1 MRQTEVEG
9 SAVVSFDESRHFL
22 CSHQKADAGI
32 APFLLWFLAGD
43 YAMVR
48 RSVCAVMLLGLFL
61 GAPLFAH
68 ADSLTVKTA
77 QGTVHG
83 KLVSEGRTRAFLGIP
98 FAAPP
103 VGDLRWKAPQPP
115 ADWKSVRDATNFAAR
130 CAQWPIWADYTFQ
143 DAGPSEDCLYLDV
156 YTPAAVKSPHP
167 LPVMVWIHGGGYAA
181 GGSSEPRYSNS
192 PLVDRGVVLVNI
204 NYRMGVF
211 GFLASEDLRQEGG
224 GAAGNYG
231 LMDMVA
237 ALRWVQA
244 NAARFGGDPGN
255 VTIFGESAGSF
266 AVSTLMAAPQ
276 AQGLFQKAI
285 GESGA
290 PFGGI
295 LGVDSL
301 ETRAARD
308 QAWVNSLGV
317 KNLADAR
324 ALSTDALIEAAKKKG
339 VVGFTPVIDGRLLTE
354 SVPKIYAAGKQA
366 HVPLLAGWN
375 RDERAGT
382 LSKGMT
388 AEKWKAFASEHYGA
402 HADEFL
408 AVFPGGTDAQ
418 AVASADAYTTDQFI
432 SFGTWQWIEAQAK
445 TGGAPVYRYHFELPA
460 PASEMH
466 PEGKYA
472 WHSDDLEYVFGTLDV
487 RRGSEWRPEDRKLT
501 EQMMDYWTNFART
514 GDPNGPGLPAW
525 PRYDK
530 TTAVMHLDRDTH
542 ASPDTTRA
550 RYEFLL
556 KETSATN
563 P

>member
-1 MRQTEVEG
+1 MARCRVWLV
-9 SAVVSFDESRHFL
+9 A
-22 CSHQKADAGI
+22 
-32 APFLLWFLAGD
+32 
-43 YAMVR
+43 
-48 RSVCAVMLLGLFL
+48 LLGLGF
-61 GAPLFAH
+61 ACSAH
-68 ADSLTVKTA
+68 ADPLMVKTA
-77 QGTVHG
+77 QGKVRGNLMNNG
-83 KLVSEGRTRAFLGIP
+83 KARAFLGMP

-103 VGDLRWKAPQPP
+103 LGDLRWKAPQP
-115 ADWKSVRDATNFAAR
+115 AAAWKGVRDATKFAAR
-130 CAQWPIWADYTFQ
+130 CPQWPIWADYIFQ

-156 YTPAAVKSPHP
+156 YTPATVKHSSP
-167 LPVMVWIHGGGYAA
+167 LPVMVWIHGGGYTA

-211 GFLASEDLRQEGG
+211 GFLASEDLRREGD

-237 ALRWVQA
+237 ALKWVQGNIA
-244 NAARFGGDPGN
+244 GFGGDPKN

-266 AVSTLMAAPQ
+266 AVSTLMASPM

-285 GESGA
+285 GESGGA
-290 PFGGI
+290 FSNVLATDP
-295 LGVDSL
+295 L
-301 ETRAARD
+301 EVRAQRD
-308 QAWVNSLGV
+308 QAWVESLGA
-317 KNLADAR
+317 KSLAELR
-324 ALSTDALIEAAKKKG
+324 AMPMDALIDAEKKKG
-339 VVGFTPVIDGRLLTE
+339 VGWFLPVIDGKLLTE
-354 SVPKIYAAGKQA
+354 PVAKTYADGKQA

-402 HADEFL
+402 QAGEFL
-408 AVFPGGTDAQ
+408 AAFPGTSDDE
-418 AVASADAYTTDQFI
+418 AVHSADAYTTDQFI
-432 SFGTWQWIEAQAK
+432 ALGTWQWIEAQVK

-460 PASEMH
+460 PPSEMH

-487 RRGSEWRPEDRKLT
+487 RRGSVWRPEDRKLS
-501 EQMMDYWTNFART
+501 EEMMGYWTNFAKT
-514 GDPNGPGLPAW
+514 GDPNGPGLPEW

-530 TTAVMHLDRDTH
+530 MGAVIVLDRETH
-542 ASPDTTRA
+542 AGPDTRRA
-550 RYEFLL
+550 QFEFLL
-556 KETSATN
+556 KEMQAGK

>member
-1 MRQTEVEG
+1 MGNR
-9 SAVVSFDESRHFL
+9 FL
-22 CSHQKADAGI
+22 CAAT
-32 APFLLWFLAGD
+32 LLTTA
-43 YAMVR
+43 
-48 RSVCAVMLLGLFL
+48 LGLVQL
-61 GAPLFAH
+61 AS

-77 QGTVHG
+77 QGEVHG
-83 KLVSEGRTRAFLGIP
+83 KLVSDGRTRAFLGMP

-115 ADWKSVRDATNFAAR
+115 APWSGVRDATNFAAR
-130 CAQWPIWADYTFQ
+130 CAQWPIWADYIFQ

-156 YTPAAVKSPHP
+156 YTPAAASSTHP
-167 LPVMVWIHGGGYAA
+167 LPRHLLPVMVWVHGGGYAA

-211 GFLASEDLRQEGG
+211 GFLASEDLRREGG

-237 ALRWVQA
+237 ALQWVRA
-244 NAARFGGDPGN
+244 NIARFGGDPNN

-266 AVSTLMAAPQ
+266 AVSTLMASPL

-290 PFGGI
+290 PFSGI
-295 LGVDSL
+295 LGMDPVEL
-301 ETRAARD
+301 RAPRD
-308 QAWVNSLGV
+308 QAWVDSLGV
-317 KNLADAR
+317 KSLAEAR
-324 ALSTDALIEAAKKKG
+324 ALPTDALIEAAKKKG
-339 VVGFTPVIDGRLLTE
+339 IVGFTPVIDGRLLTE
-354 SVPKIYAAGKQA
+354 PVAKIYAAGKQA

-382 LSKGMT
+382 LSKDMT
-388 AEKWKAFASEHYGA
+388 AEKWQAFATEHFGA
-402 HADEFL
+402 HAAEFL
-408 AVFPGGTDAQ
+408 AAFPGKTDAE
-418 AVASADAYTTDQFI
+418 AIASADAYTTDQFI
-432 SFGTWQWIEAQAK
+432 AFGTWQWIEAQTK
-445 TGGAPVYRYHFELPA
+445 TASAPVYRYHFELPA
-460 PASEMH
+460 PPSEMH

-487 RRGSEWRPEDRKLT
+487 RRGSVWRPEDRKLT
-501 EQMMDYWTNFART
+501 EEMMDYWTNFAKT
-514 GDPNGPGLPAW
+514 GNPNGPGLPEW

-530 TTAVMHLDRDTH
+530 TSAVMHLDRETH
-542 ASPDTTRA
+542 ASTDTTRA
-550 RYEFLL
+550 QYEFLL
-556 KETSATN
+556 REIPALK

>member
-1 MRQTEVEG
+1 MIFSRLRWFDDC
-9 SAVVSFDESRHFL
+9 SAHSL
-22 CSHQKADAGI
+22 CVKLQPNLPS
-32 APFLLWFLAGD
+32 FLLWCLAGD
-43 YAMVR
+43 FTMSNR
-48 RSVCAVMLLGLFL
+48 CLCAVALLATAFGL
-61 GAPLFAH
+61 ARPAN

-77 QGTVHG
+77 QGSVHG
-83 KLVSEGRTRAFLGIP
+83 KFVRDGRTRAFLGIP
-98 FAAPP
+98 FATPP
-103 VGDLRWKAPQPP
+103 IGDLRWKAPQPP
-115 ADWKSVRDATNFAAR
+115 TPWSGVRDATSFAAR
-130 CAQWPIWADYTFQ
+130 CAQWPIWADYIFQ

-156 YTPAAVKSPHP
+156 YAPAAVSSARP
-167 LPVMVWIHGGGYAA
+167 LPVMVWIHGGAYVA

-211 GFLASEDLRQEGG
+211 GFLASEDLRREGG

-237 ALRWVQA
+237 ALQWVRA
-244 NAARFGGDPGN
+244 NIASFGGDPGN

-266 AVSTLMAAPQ
+266 AVSTLMASPLTR
-276 AQGLFQKAI
+276 GLFQKAI

-290 PFGGI
+290 PFGSV
-295 LGVDSL
+295 LGADPL
-301 ETRAARD
+301 EIRAPRD

-317 KNLADAR
+317 KNLAELR
-324 ALSTDALIEAAKKKG
+324 SLSKDALIDAARKKG
-339 VVGFTPVIDGRLLTE
+339 TIGFSPDIDGRLLTE
-354 SVPKIYAAGKQA
+354 AVPKTYAAGTQA

-375 RDERAGT
+375 RDERSGT
-382 LSKGMT
+382 LSKDMT
-388 AEKWKAFASEHYGA
+388 AEKWKAFATEHYGA
-402 HADEFL
+402 HANEFL
-408 AVFPGGTDAQ
+408 AVYPGKTDAE
-418 AVASADAYTTDQFI
+418 AVASADAYTTDQFLGI
-432 SFGTWQWIEAQAK
+432 GTWQWVEAQAK

-460 PASEMH
+460 PPSEMH

-487 RRGSEWRPEDRKLT
+487 RRGSVWRPEDRKLT
-501 EQMMDYWTNFART
+501 EEMMDYWTNFART
-514 GDPNGPGLPAW
+514 GDPSGPGLPEW

-530 TTAVMHLDRDTH
+530 TGAVMHFDRETH

-556 KETSATN
+556 KEAPTGK

>member
-1 MRQTEVEG
+1 M
-9 SAVVSFDESRHFL
+9 
-22 CSHQKADAGI
+22 
-32 APFLLWFLAGD
+32 
-43 YAMVR
+43 
-48 RSVCAVMLLGLFL
+48 LGLAFGPTQL
-61 GAPLFAH
+61 GH
-68 ADSLTVKTA
+68 ADPLTVRTA
-77 QGTVHG
+77 QGNVHG
-83 KLVSEGRTRAFLGIP
+83 KLVNDGNARAFLGIP

-103 VGDLRWKAPQPP
+103 VGDLRWRAPRPP
-115 ADWKSVRDATNFAAR
+115 APWKGVRDATKFAAR
-130 CAQWPIWADYTFQ
+130 CAQWPIWADYIFQ
-143 DAGPSEDCLYLDV
+143 DQGPSEDCLYLDV
-156 YTPAAVKSPHP
+156 YTPAAANPAHPLPPHL

-211 GFLASEDLRQEGG
+211 GFLASEDLRREGG

-237 ALRWVQA
+237 ALRWVQT
-244 NAARFGGDPGN
+244 NIARFGGDPNN

-266 AVSTLMAAPQ
+266 AVCTLMASPL
-276 AQGLFQKAI
+276 AQGLFQKGI

-290 PFGGI
+290 PFGGV
-295 LGVDSL
+295 LGVDPV
-301 ETRAARD
+301 EVRAPRD

-317 KNLADAR
+317 KSLAELR
-324 ALSTDALIEAAKKKG
+324 TMPTDVLIEAAKKKG
-339 VVGFTPVIDGRLLTE
+339 VVGFSPVIDGRLLTE
-354 SVPKIYAAGKQA
+354 PVAKTYAAGKQA

-375 RDERAGT
+375 RDERTGT
-382 LSKGMT
+382 LSKDMT
-388 AEKWKAFASEHYGA
+388 VEKWKAFATEHYGA

-408 AVFPGGTDAQ
+408 AVFPGKTDAE

-432 SFGTWQWIEAQAK
+432 AFGTWQWIEAQAK

-460 PASEMH
+460 PPSEMH

-487 RRGSEWRPEDRKLT
+487 RRGSVWRPEDRKLT
-501 EQMMDYWTNFART
+501 EEMMDYWTNFAKT
-514 GDPNGPGLPAW
+514 GNPNGPGLPEW

-530 TTAVMHLDRDTH
+530 AGAVMHLDRETH

-556 KETSATN
+556 REMPAVRPLIKSCNGLLVHA
-563 P
+563 